1 MMLPMNIL
9 GSMETD
15 LIEKILVTEK
25 VIEDL
30 QSYIRPTATGHIY
43 TTISTLKM
51 YISDLEENLS
61 EKERTWLTLKR

>member
-1 MMLPMNIL
+1 
-9 GSMETD
+9 METD

-30 QSYIRPTATGHIY
+30 QSYIRPTSTGHIH

-51 YISDLEENLS
+51 YVSDLEENLS